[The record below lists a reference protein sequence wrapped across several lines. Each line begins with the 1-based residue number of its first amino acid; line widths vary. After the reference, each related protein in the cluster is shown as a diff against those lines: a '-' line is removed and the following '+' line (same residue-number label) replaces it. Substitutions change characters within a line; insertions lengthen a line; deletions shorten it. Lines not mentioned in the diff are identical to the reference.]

1 MLSWS
6 PELRRALRSRP
17 EDDEMLTHDNVK
29 KTRRGTYGTGRALET
44 RLFINNEF
52 VHSVSGRIFSSV
64 SLGDVQEST
73 CGDVDKAV
81 SLLRYTI

>member
-17 EDDEMLTHDNVK
+17 ADDEMLPNDCVK
-29 KTRRGTYGTGRALET
+29 RTRRGAYGTGRSLET
-44 RLFINNEF
+44 RLFINNDF
-52 VHSVSGRIFSSV
+52 VHSLSGRIFTSA

-81 SLLRYTI
+81 SLRYTI